1 MSSTIRNCALNFLAR
16 REHTKLE
23 LQRKL
28 NAKGFAANN
37 ITEAIDKLEKQGL
50 QSDERFLESYVAMR
64 CKRGFGS
71 IRITKELCERGIDQ
85 ELIDRFLLDYKSTW
99 PELAKKTRC
108 KKFGIQAPNTLHEQ
122 TKQMRYLYYKGF
134 NSDLIRKVVN
144 SKLDMD

>member
-64 CKRGFGS
+64 CKRGFGP

-85 ELIDRFLLDYKSTW
+85 ELIDRFLLDYVVDFLDFHIGNSHFPAFNIADSAISIAAVLLIVDFVMHMKS
-99 PELAKKTRC
+99 
-108 KKFGIQAPNTLHEQ
+108 
-122 TKQMRYLYYKGF
+122 
-134 NSDLIRKVVN
+134 N
-144 SKLDMD
+144 SKEPPKK